1 MKERI
6 LMIRMEYS
14 VLKEKMKENECGW
27 SQLSSVVVGLASLSV
42 GHWLYLCD
50 TYDYDPRP
58 ATTARKRSIVIVLA
72 FI

>member
-27 SQLSSVVVGLASLSV
+27 SDITSWADPTTGGLTGDVDIAPAR
-42 GHWLYLCD
+42 GI
-50 TYDYDPRP
+50 DPER
-58 ATTARKRSIVIVLA
+58 VCLA
-72 FI
+72 GG